1 MLKLSNKFTQSLVA
15 QPETGMGYQIADVTL
30 KAGLKF
36 RGVTIVNAEYVTAVH
51 GCTHIPF
58 TEPEIDKIVVTHEKL
73 TP

>member
-1 MLKLSNKFTQSLVA
+1 MLRLSDKYTQSLLA
-15 QPETGMGYQIADVTL
+15 QPETGMGYQVADVTL

-36 RGVTIVNAEYVTAVH
+36 RGVTIVNAEYVTAVQ
-51 GCTHIPF
+51 GCKGIPF